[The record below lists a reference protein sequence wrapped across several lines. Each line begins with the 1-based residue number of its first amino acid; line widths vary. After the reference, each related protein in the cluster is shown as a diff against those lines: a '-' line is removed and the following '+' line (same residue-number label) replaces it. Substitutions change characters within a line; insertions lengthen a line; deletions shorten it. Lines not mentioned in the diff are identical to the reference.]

1 MCAAGS
7 IVRRGDQTGLVSER
21 PWSIDPELA
30 SDLAAALSWAPA
42 DGAGVLARRFAER
55 IPTGSTAKLAAVAEG
70 RVPPGAEVDAL
81 AHQILGGLRG
91 DRRESPA
98 WTCWVVSS
106 VFASIVDTL
115 GPGTARVA
123 ALRRID
129 DRSPVVDIHSVV
141 IAEGAAERSDEAST
155 WVCDPYFGTA
165 VALPGALLDVDE
177 PSAARRASP
186 IALATHASP
195 PDEHA
200 GACAVTLEDDG
211 RWTFEVRLRIWEGWL
226 RYRVLAPQLDRADLA
241 AFCAISATHS
251 GAPDFAYAR
260 LHRPGGMD
268 TVRVDPDGTT
278 TCSRR
283 SWDGPAGPVSDER
296 TTVRTWPEG
305 VAAFAAA
312 TGVTIGE

>member
-1 MCAAGS
+1 M
-7 IVRRGDQTGLVSER
+7 SER
-21 PWSIDPELA
+21 PLRIDPELA
-30 SDLAAALSWAPA
+30 TDLAAALGWVPA
-42 DGAGVLARRFAER
+42 DGAGVLAQRFAER
-55 IPTGSTAKLAAVAEG
+55 IPTGSTAKLAALADG
-70 RVPPGAEVDAL
+70 RVPPGAEIDAL

-106 VFASIVDTL
+106 VFAAIVDTL

-141 IAEGAAERSDEAST
+141 IVEGGAEGSGEAAT

-165 VALPGALLDVDE
+165 VALPGALLDGSDA
-177 PSAARRASP
+177 PQRSDTP
-186 IALATHASP
+186 IRQATHASP
-195 PDEHA
+195 ADEHA

-211 RWTFEVRLRIWEGWL
+211 RWTFGVRLRVWDGWL
-226 RYRVLAPQLDRADLA
+226 RYRVLAPRLDRADLA

-268 TVRVDPDGTT
+268 TVRVDPEGTAT
-278 TCSRR
+278 FSRR
-283 SWDGPAGPVSDER
+283 SWDGPDGPVSEER
-296 TTVRTWPEG
+296 TTVGTWPEG
-305 VAAFAAA
+305 VAAFATA